1 MAPGNPKGEKM
12 KKIVVILIVVVAVIL
27 IVYRAKVV
35 MERTRLEETKI
46 EKRITPVDVEPVKRG
61 NLSLSLSLIGDIKG
75 SEEVDVFPK
84 ASGKLVEFK
93 VKEGERV
100 KKDQVI
106 AVVDRDI
113 DGVKF
118 QKVEVIS
125 PINGIVGKIYL
136 DEGSSVSPPEPAPS
150 MGTPLILVI
159 NMDQVKVVVNLVEEE
174 LGNISKGQKAEV
186 KVDAYPDMVFSGIVS
201 LISPVV
207 NQLSRTAQVEII
219 LSNPEHLLKPGMF
232 AQTKMFIGEKK
243 DIILIPAHTIVDQ
256 GQNKKVF
263 VVNEGKA
270 KLRTVETG
278 IAKNGWVEIISG
290 LSENDSLIVAGQY
303 LVKENEPVKVISRSD
318 SDSGQKGG
326 EK

>member
-1 MAPGNPKGEKM
+1 M

-35 MERTRLEETKI
+35 LEKTRLEETAV
-46 EKRITPVDVEPVKRG
+46 EKRITPVEVALVKKG

-84 ASGKLVEFK
+84 APGKLVEMK
-93 VKEGERV
+93 VKEGDRV
-100 KKDQVI
+100 KKDQVV
-106 AVVDRDI
+106 ALVDRDV
-113 DGVKF
+113 DGLKF
-118 QKVEVIS
+118 ELAEVTS
-125 PINGIVGKIYL
+125 PVSGIVTKRYL
-136 DEGSSVSPPEPAPS
+136 DIGAEVSPPSP
-150 MGTPLILVI
+150 GTALFQVI
-159 NMDQVKVVVNLVEEE
+159 NMDQVKVVVNVVVEE
-174 LGNISKGQKAEV
+174 LGNIRKGQKAEV
-186 KVDAYPDMVFSGIVS
+186 RVDAYPDKIFSGNVS

-207 NQLSRTAQVEII
+207 NQLSRTAPVEII

-232 AQTKMFIGEKK
+232 AQTKIFIGDKK
-243 DIILIPAHTIVDQ
+243 DIILIPAHSITDQ

-270 KLRTVETG
+270 MSRTLETG
-278 IAKNGWVEIISG
+278 ITKDGWVEIKNG

-303 LVKENEPVKVISRSD
+303 LVKENEPVKVIFRSD
-318 SDSGQKGG
+318 SGSSQKGG

>member
-1 MAPGNPKGEKM
+1 M

-35 MERTRLEETKI
+35 LEKTRLEETAV
-46 EKRITPVDVEPVKRG
+46 EKRITPVEVELVKKG

-84 ASGKLVEFK
+84 APGKLVEQK
-93 VKEGERV
+93 VKEGDRV
-100 KKDQVI
+100 KKDQVV
-106 AVVDRDI
+106 ALVDRDV
-113 DGVKF
+113 DGLKF
-118 QKVEVIS
+118 ELAEVTS
-125 PINGIVGKIYL
+125 PVSGIVTKRYL
-136 DEGSSVSPPEPAPS
+136 DIGAEVSPPSP
-150 MGTPLILVI
+150 GTALFQVI
-159 NMDQVKVVVNLVEEE
+159 NMDQVKVVVNVVVEE
-174 LGNISKGQKAEV
+174 LGNIRKGQKAEV
-186 KVDAYPDMVFSGIVS
+186 RVDAYPDKILYGNVS

-232 AQTKMFIGEKK
+232 AQTKIFTGDKK
-243 DIILIPAHTIVDQ
+243 DIILIPAHSITDQ

-270 KLRTVETG
+270 MSRTLETG
-278 IAKNGWVEIISG
+278 ITKDGWVEIKNG

-303 LVKENEPVKVISRSD
+303 LVKENELVKVIFRSD
-318 SDSGQKGG
+318 SDSSQKGG
-326 EK
+326 GK